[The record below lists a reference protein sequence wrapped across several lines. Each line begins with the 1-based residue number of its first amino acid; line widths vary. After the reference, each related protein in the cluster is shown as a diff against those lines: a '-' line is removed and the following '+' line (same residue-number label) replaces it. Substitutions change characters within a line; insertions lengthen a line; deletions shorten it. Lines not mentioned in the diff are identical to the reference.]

1 MSQPTFSFTTTAQEV
16 ATVFAKEIQ
25 GENSEQF
32 QTTGMSLVSSEL
44 CLVLITGTSVNG
56 IGFETARVLAKHA
69 NLIIITGHNS
79 ERLKLFLL
87 PGYLLNADECTD

>member
-1 MSQPTFSFTTTAQEV
+1 
-16 ATVFAKEIQ
+16 
-25 GENSEQF
+25 
-32 QTTGMSLVSSEL
+32 
-44 CLVLITGTSVNG
+44 VNG